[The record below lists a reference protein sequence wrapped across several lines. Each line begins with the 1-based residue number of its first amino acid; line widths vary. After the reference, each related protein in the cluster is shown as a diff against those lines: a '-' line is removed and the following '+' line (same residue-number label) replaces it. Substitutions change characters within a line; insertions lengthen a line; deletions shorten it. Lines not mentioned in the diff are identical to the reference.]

1 MYFTNGYTLVASDYP
16 MEPPEQKL
24 EKLFDKGH
32 GMLGRLGDRWDL
44 HANRRTVVILVVI
57 GALFT
62 YLYLTVIQP
71 PDAFPLNQLVA
82 VPKGESLEEVA
93 NALEDAQVVRSA
105 FALEVVVTL
114 LGNERNVHAGDYLF
128 KEPLDVFSVA
138 HKLAI
143 GAYGLEPT
151 RVRIHEGATIKEM
164 SVLFDKQFERFD
176 ADNFLAQTRMQEGYL
191 FPDTYFFLP
200 NVTED
205 TVIQTMRQ
213 NFDAQI
219 APLLPLIASSTRS
232 LPDIVIM
239 ASIIERE
246 ARNSADRRM
255 ISGVLWN
262 RINRGMA
269 LQVDVTFLYTIG
281 KGTFQ
286 LTNKDL
292 LTDSDYNTYMRKG
305 LPPTAI
311 GSPSLDSLQAAVSPT
326 KNDYIYF
333 LADHSGVTH
342 FCKTYACQLANK
354 ARYF

>member
-1 MYFTNGYTLVASDYP
+1 

-24 EKLFDKGH
+24 EEFFDKGH
-32 GMLGRLGDRWDL
+32 GLFDRLSRRWDL
-44 HANRRTVVILVVI
+44 HANRRTVIILLLL
-57 GALFT
+57 GALATF
-62 YLYLTVIQP
+62 LYVDVIQP
-71 PDAFPLNQLVA
+71 PDSFPLNQLVE
-82 VPKGESLEEVA
+82 VPPGESLAEVA
-93 NALEDAQVVRSA
+93 QTFEEGGVVRSA
-105 FALEVVVTL
+105 FALRAIVKL

-151 RVRIHEGATIKEM
+151 RVRIHEGATTKEM
-164 SVLFDKQFERFD
+164 AMLFDRQFERFN
-176 ADNFLAQTRMQEGYL
+176 ADNFLAQTKLQEGYL

-205 TVIQTMRQ
+205 TVIQAMRQ
-213 NFDAQI
+213 NFDTQI
-219 APLLPLIASSTRS
+219 APLLPQIASSTRS
-232 LPDIVIM
+232 LADIVIM

-262 RINRGMA
+262 RIARGMP

>member
-1 MYFTNGYTLVASDYP
+1 

-24 EKLFDKGH
+24 EELFDKGH
-32 GMLGRLGDRWDL
+32 GLLGRLGERWDL
-44 HANRRTVVILVVI
+44 HANRRTLIILVVI
-57 GALFT
+57 GALTTFF
-62 YLYLTVIQP
+62 YLRVIQP

-82 VPKGESLEEVA
+82 VPAGQSLGEVA
-93 NALEDAQVVRSA
+93 QAIEDAEVVRSA
-105 FALEVVVTL
+105 LALEVVVKL

-128 KEPLDVFSVA
+128 KEPLDIFSVA
-138 HKLAI
+138 HKLAV

-151 RVRIHEGATIKEM
+151 RVRIHEGATTKEM
-164 SVLFDKQFERFD
+164 AALLDKQFERFD
-176 ADNFLAQTRMQEGYL
+176 ADNFLAQTRLQEGYL

-205 TVIQTMRQ
+205 TVIQAMRQ
-213 NFDAQI
+213 NFDAKI
-219 APLLPLIASSTRS
+219 EPLLPQIASSTRS
-232 LPDIVIM
+232 LSDIVIM

-262 RINRGMA
+262 RIARGMP

-286 LTNKDL
+286 LTNRDL
-292 LTDSDYNTYMRKG
+292 LTDSPYNTYMRKG

-311 GSPSLDSLQAAVSPT
+311 GSPSLDSLEAAVNPT
-326 KNDYIYF
+326 KNNYLYF